1 MATILLDV
9 DGTLIDSY
17 PGIRDSVRWMCD
29 QLGIPQP
36 SEELLHSFIG
46 PPMRES
52 LHKLELGTITL
63 EDAMATYRRHYN
75 QGNWAQVQLYPGWQ
89 EVLAQWQAAGI
100 HLFTATSKSE
110 DLAQKTLELV
120 GIAPFFTDIV
130 GADATVGRD
139 SKAKVIGEV
148 LHRHAI
154 DPAIEPILM
163 IGDRSY
169 DRVGAQ
175 SFGIDTLLVTWG
187 HGCDA
192 EWQQAQFRADSMDEV
207 KGIVREFFTTTSA

>member
-52 LHKLELGTITL
+52 LPRLELGTVSL
-63 EDAMATYRRHYN
+63 EDAMATFRQHYN
-75 QGNWAQVQLYPGWQ
+75 QENWAQVQLYPGWL
-89 EVLAQWQAAGI
+89 EILAQWQATGI
-100 HLFTATSKSE
+100 RLFTATSKSE
-110 DLAQKTLELV
+110 DLARKTLELV
-120 GIAPFFTDIV
+120 GIAPYFTDIV
-130 GADATVGRD
+130 GADAAVGRD

-148 LHRHAI
+148 LRRHAI
-154 DPAIEPILM
+154 DPASEPVLM

-169 DRVGAQ
+169 DTVGAQ
-175 SFGIDTLLVTWG
+175 RFGIDTLLVAWG

-192 EWQQAQFRADSMDEV
+192 ELQQAQFRADSMDDM
-207 KGIVREFFTTTSA
+207 KGIVREFFNTTSA